1 MCQTVLHGGV
11 CAIFFVAQLCRPPQ
25 SQARVH
31 GYLTEAEM
39 RGVRWWC
46 VWRSCLTTL
55 SAMTS
60 PHKGPR
66 QRLKV
71 SQQRLNCLLSLFWRG
86 KEGGGD
92 RPAQLACSMSHHLPV
107 SDWVNTSR
115 TRSDKQLSPA
125 GWGWL
130 RVTRNRASLPLPGS
144 VWHGRGPI
152 LPVHYAVHAS
162 SPRAFLATRHH
173 RCGHRRHALL

>member
-1 MCQTVLHGGV
+1 MLNAMCCMAVFVH
-11 CAIFFVAQLCRPPQ
+11 FFVAQLCRPPQ
-25 SQARVH
+25 GQARVH

-39 RGVRWWC
+39 RGVCWWRGAAAC
-46 VWRSCLTTL
+46 TL
-55 SAMTS
+55 SATTS
-60 PHKGPR
+60 PQKGPR

-71 SQQRLNCLLSLFWRG
+71 SQQRLNFLLSLFRRG
-86 KEGGGD
+86 KEGGG
-92 RPAQLACSMSHHLPV
+92 PTAQLACSMSHHLPV

-144 VWHGRGPI
+144 VWHGPGPI

-173 RCGHRRHALL
+173 QCGRRRHVLL